1 MKKGSKS
8 LSLVLMGSLTVAM
21 GGCGSEDNTEEFRAY
36 QSINDCVK
44 EQIFTQQECRDMAI
58 AAVRQNPQFAD
69 KAECE
74 REFGEGNCEQAQLAQ
89 NGQNVQGER
98 QGSSWMPLIAGY
110 MVGRYLGGGSMM
122 QGSQPLY
129 KQPQAAAPQ
138 QSTTGARP
146 SGGFAGSFRTL
157 GGGTIQADAKGVVNN
172 PPQSVRQGFAKT
184 AKPYVGRAGS
194 GSRGGF
200 AGGSSGS

>member
-8 LSLVLMGSLTVAM
+8 LSLVLMGSLTMAM
-21 GGCGSEDNTEEFRAY
+21 GGCASEETTEEFRAY
-36 QSINDCVK
+36 QSIDECVK
-44 EQIFTQQECRDMAI
+44 EQIFSQQECQDMAV

-74 REFGEGNCEQAQLAQ
+74 REFGEGNCGQPEQK
-89 NGQNVQGER
+89 VQGEQR

-110 MVGRYLGGGSMM
+110 MMGRYLGGSGMM
-122 QGSQPLY
+122 QGAQPLY
-129 KQPQAAAPQ
+129 KQPQAAPQ
-138 QSTTGARP
+138 QGAAART
-146 SGGFAGSFRTL
+146 SGGFRTL
-157 GGGTIQADAKGVVNN
+157 GGAAVQTDGKGKVTNAS
-172 PPQSVRQGFAKT
+172 QTMRQGFAKT
-184 AKPYVGRAGS
+184 AKPYAGRTGS